1 MPPDAPVTDH
11 CGDCTRCIDV
21 CPTQAI
27 IRPQV
32 VDGSRCISYFTI
44 ELRDALPEPMAGQ
57 FDDWMFGCDL
67 CQEVCP
73 WNRHARPHSESA
85 FAPKPELLR
94 MTRREWVDLK
104 EETFNALFK
113 KSPVQRTG
121 FVGLKRNIDFLERS
135 RGEAG
140 PD

>member
-1 MPPDAPVTDH
+1 M
-11 CGDCTRCIDV
+11 
-21 CPTQAI
+21 
-27 IRPQV
+27 
-32 VDGSRCISYFTI
+32 S
-44 ELRDALPEPMAGQ
+44 L
-57 FDDWMFGCDL
+57 
-67 CQEVCP
+67 
-73 WNRHARPHSESA
+73 NRHATPHNEPA

-121 FVGLKRNIDFLERS
+121 YVGFEAQHRFLERS

-140 PD
+140 SN

>member
-1 MPPDAPVTDH
+1 MPRP
-11 CGDCTRCIDV
+11 TR
-21 CPTQAI
+21 
-27 IRPQV
+27 
-32 VDGSRCISYFTI
+32 
-44 ELRDALPEPMAGQ
+44 AG
-57 FDDWMFGCDL
+57 
-67 CQEVCP
+67 V
-73 WNRHARPHSESA
+73 RA
-85 FAPKPELLR
+85 ELLR

-121 FVGLKRNIDFLERS
+121 YVGLKRNIDFLERS